1 MFWIE
6 PFTGVAPN
14 AFWRLVAELREA
26 GVDRGRSR
34 PWKLG
39 LADRVL
45 LVGAYWRTNL
55 TVRELAP
62 LFRVSKS
69 AGGRM
74 ITDLA
79 PHLAL
84 TRRAVPGSDAALIM
98 DGTLSP
104 TRDRTVA
111 ASSKNY
117 RYSEPSGRTRGR
129 HPASRS
135 WQHDSTEWG
144 RRKRGSRPA
153 VNVVSRLRIGVGES
167 HALYGASASSV
178 FRAAVPSP

>member
-1 MFWIE
+1 MGLDDVFWIE

-111 ASSKNY
+111 ASSKNAGHDPLLTWS
-117 RYSEPSGRTRGR
+117 RVCGSVWGRVMPCMARALRASSEPL
-129 HPASRS
+129 
-135 WQHDSTEWG
+135 
-144 RRKRGSRPA
+144 
-153 VNVVSRLRIGVGES
+153 SRLRRG
-167 HALYGASASSV
+167 
-178 FRAAVPSP
+178 FRICDPTSGTPAFEGFDQPQ